1 MTREG
6 PWGVQPAGRPQDRG
20 RRIPDRLPDRVS
32 VGVLTGAFPGELVD
46 EVIEKT
52 GTRERR
58 KRSLPAQLMVY
69 YVLALALFAEQS
81 YDEVMRLLTRGLGW
95 LCGWSRTWEAPTVPA
110 ITKARTRLGEAPLA
124 LLFERVS
131 GPLAAGPAE
140 GTHWRGLRLTA
151 LDWATVSVPDTAEN
165 AASFGRAASAGK
177 AASVGKK
184 APPQVRLAAL
194 GECGT
199 GGLIGAAF
207 GPLSQGT
214 QHLARELLSALDS
227 ATLLVAD
234 WKFSSWELWR
244 EAASTG
250 AHLVWQ
256 AGPSCALP
264 VTDVLGDGT
273 YLSQIEPPAGTS
285 GEPVRVRAIDCEIT
299 ASGEP
304 PAVRPVTLITTMLD
318 PVTAPAAE
326 LAALYQQRWKATTIF
341 KSLKPHHRGRDVMLR
356 SKSPDMARQEMWAM
370 LCVYQGIRTL
380 MWQSARGGGRSPDAR
395 PAAGAIRVIRH
406 AAAARPGVPRCGQAS
421 RPASGARPA
430 SLPHASP
437 VIAGAPSTRLTA
449 RR

>member
-6 PWGVQPAGRPQDRG
+6 PRGVQTAGRPQDRA

-32 VGVLTGAFPGELVD
+32 VGVLTGVFPGELVD

-58 KRSLPAQLMVY
+58 KRRLPARLMVY

-95 LCGWSRTWEAPTVPA
+95 LCGWSRAWEAPTVPA

-140 GTHWRGLRLTA
+140 GAHWRGLRLTA
-151 LDWATVSVPDTAEN
+151 LDWATVGVPDTGEN
-165 AASFGRAASAGK
+165 AASFGRAANA
-177 AASVGKK
+177 GKK

-207 GPLSQGT
+207 GPPSQGT

-234 WKFSSWELWR
+234 WKFSSRELWH

-264 VTDVLGDGT
+264 VIDVLGDGT
-273 YLSQIEPPAGTS
+273 YLSQLEPPAGAS
-285 GEPVRVRAIDCEIT
+285 GEPVRVRAVDCEIT
-299 ASGEP
+299 VSGEP

-318 PVTAPAAE
+318 PATAPAAE

-341 KSLKPHHRGRDVMLR
+341 TSLMPHRRSRDVMLR

-421 RPASGARPA
+421 RPASGAR
-430 SLPHASP
+430 HASP
-437 VIAGAPSTRLTA
+437 VIAGAPGPRPTA